1 MKCSV
6 AINSPGVI
14 ASGLRFLCGSV
25 LGGTLVCG
33 AVAAPAAA
41 HAQTFSIHD
50 VLSAPFP
57 SELHASPKGNK
68 VAWIANDAGSR
79 NVWVAD
85 ATAEGALTARQVT
98 AYDGDDGM
106 DMGEVRW
113 TPDANFVIYTR
124 GGSLEGGGAVNAL
137 SLPQGAPAQEIW
149 MVGVG
154 GGAPRKLGAGHGAE
168 VSPAGDLIAYLSDDQ
183 VWVAS
188 LSSTGATEQLI
199 HDRGKCS
206 AIAFSPDGKRLA
218 FVSTRTDHSFIGVYD
233 FGKRSITWLSP
244 SVDDDDS
251 IAWSPDS
258 KSIAFIRSPSNNPYL
273 FAPRK
278 TGDPWSIWVADAADG
293 TARRIWIADGGI
305 GSVFS
310 ALQSDRQLLW
320 SADGKIIFPWEKTGW
335 RNLYAVSMSAARAT
349 APTPATPLTPG
360 NFEVAE
366 ATLSPKGD
374 EVIYA
379 SNSGDLNGR
388 HLWKVAVATRKVS
401 ALTKGEAIEDS
412 PDVTG
417 DGRVVALQADARRPL
432 EPVVLGADGNAHVLA
447 APLPGTFPL
456 KALVEPENVVIKS
469 PDGMQVPGQLFLPPK
484 DARKDR
490 HPAVVFFHGGPPRQM
505 FAAWNPMDAYAYM
518 YGLNQYFANK
528 GYVVLSVNY
537 RGGSGYG
544 LEFREPPRF
553 GTAGASEY
561 QDILGAAQFL
571 RARSDVDPNHVGVYG
586 GSYGGL
592 MTGLALSRSSDLFAA
607 GVDYAGVGNWLGLL
621 PPSSAPDAAA
631 VSKLAY
637 DSSPIATAAQW
648 RSPVLFVQADDDRNV
663 PFHQTVELAD
673 ALRGLGHAQV
683 DQLIIPDEIHDLLR
697 HQSWEVFFEATDRYF
712 DKYLRGV
719 N

>member
-1 MKCSV
+1 M
-6 AINSPGVI
+6 
-14 ASGLRFLCGSV
+14 
-25 LGGTLVCG
+25 LG
-33 AVAAPAAA
+33 AAA
-41 HAQTFSIHD
+41 SPSAAQAQAFTIHD

-57 SELHASPKGNK
+57 SDLHASPKGNK
-68 VAWIANDAGSR
+68 VAWIGNDGGSR

-85 ATAEGALTARQVT
+85 ATADAPQGARQVT
-98 AYDGDDGM
+98 SYAGDDGM

-113 TPDANFVIYTR
+113 TPDANFLIYTR
-124 GGSLEGGGAVNAL
+124 GGSLEGGAAVNAL

-149 MVGVG
+149 MVAVN
-154 GGAPRKLGAGHGAE
+154 GGAPRKLGTGHGAE
-168 VSPAGDLIAYLSDDQ
+168 VSPAGDSIAYLSDDQ

-188 LSSTGATEQLI
+188 LSSTAAAEQLI
-199 HDRGKCS
+199 HDRGKCA

-218 FVSTRTDHSFIGVYD
+218 FVSARTDHALIGVYD
-233 FGKRSITWLSP
+233 FGKRSITWMSP

-251 IAWSPDS
+251 MAWSPDS
-258 KSIAFIRSPSNNPYL
+258 KSIAFIRSPSNNPYV

-293 TARRIWIADGGI
+293 TARRIWIADGGM

-320 SADGKIIFPWEKTGW
+320 SATGKIIFPWEKTGW
-335 RNLYAVSMSAARAT
+335 RNLYAVSMSDPR
-349 APTPATPLTPG
+349 ATPLTPG
-360 NFEVAE
+360 AFEVAE

-379 SNSGDLNGR
+379 SNAGDLNGR
-388 HLWKVAVATRKVS
+388 HLWKVSVS
-401 ALTKGEAIEDS
+401 TGRGSRLTSGSAIEDS
-412 PDVTG
+412 PDVTAE
-417 DGRVVALQADARRPL
+417 GRVVALQADARRPL
-432 EPVVLGADGNAHVLA
+432 EPVVVSADGKAHVLS
-447 APLPGTFPL
+447 APLPAAFPL
-456 KALVEPENVVIKS
+456 KSLVEPENVVIKS
-469 PDGMQVPGQLFLPPK
+469 PDGMQVPGQLFLPAKGNPK
-484 DARKDR
+484 DRR
-490 HPAVVFFHGGPPRQM
+490 PAVVFFHGGPPRQM
-505 FAAWNPMDAYAYM
+505 FAAWNPMDAYDYM

-544 LEFREPPRF
+544 VEFREPPRF

-571 RARSDVDPNHVGVYG
+571 RARSDVDPSRVGVYG

-621 PPSSAPDAAA
+621 PPSSAPDAAT

-663 PFHQTVELAD
+663 PFHQTVELAN
-673 ALRGLGHAQV
+673 ALRGLGHARV

-697 HQSWEVFFEATDRYF
+697 HRSWEMFFEATDRYF
-712 DKYLRGV
+712 DQYLRGV
-719 N
+719 NLPGVN

>member
-1 MKCSV
+1 MNFPSAAVLC
-6 AINSPGVI
+6 P
-14 ASGLRFLCGSV
+14 RFLCGSV
-25 LGGTLVCG
+25 LGTSLILNFIISP
-33 AVAAPAAA
+33 AVAQAPK
-41 HAQTFSIHD
+41 FSIHD
-50 VLSAPFP
+50 VLSASFP
-57 SELHASPKGNK
+57 SDLHGSPKGNQ
-68 VAWIANDAGSR
+68 VAWIGNDGGSR
-79 NVWVAD
+79 NLWVAEAAVD
-85 ATAEGALTARQVT
+85 GTPRARQVT
-98 AYDGDDGM
+98 SYVGDDGM

-113 TPDANFVIYTR
+113 TPDARFIVYTR

-137 SLPQGAPAQEIW
+137 SLPQGAPAQELW
-149 MVGVG
+149 VVGVN
-154 GGAPRKLGAGHGAE
+154 GGAPRKLGVGHGAE
-168 VSPAGDLIAYLSDDQ
+168 VSPSGDSIAFLSDDQ
-183 VWVAS
+183 VWVAA
-188 LSSTGATEQLI
+188 LSSMGAAEQLI

-206 AIAFSPDGKRLA
+206 ALAFSPDGKRLA
-218 FVSTRTDHSFIGVYD
+218 FVSTRTDHAFIGVYD
-233 FGKRSITWLSP
+233 FGKRGITWMSP

-258 KSIAFIRSPSNNPYL
+258 KSIAFIRSPSNNPYV

-278 TGDPWSIWVADAADG
+278 TGDPWSIWVADAAEG

-320 SADGKIIFPWEKTGW
+320 STAGKIIFPWEKTGW
-335 RNLYAVSMSAARAT
+335 RNLYAVSAT
-349 APTPATPLTPG
+349 DPRVTPLTPG
-360 NFEVAE
+360 AFEVAE

-379 SNSGDLNGR
+379 SNAGDLNSR
-388 HLWKVAVATRKVS
+388 HLWKVSVS
-401 ALTKGEAIEDS
+401 TGKGSRLTSGSAIEDS

-417 DGRVVALQADARRPL
+417 EGRVVALQAGARMPV
-432 EPVVLGADGNAHVLA
+432 EPVAVGADGKAHALS
-447 APLPGTFPL
+447 APLPAAFPL
-456 KALVEPENVVIKS
+456 KFLIEPENVVIKS
-469 PDGMQVPGQLFLPPK
+469 PDGMQVPGQLFLPAKGNP
-484 DARKDR
+484 RDR

-505 FAAWNPMDAYAYM
+505 FAAWHPMDAYDYM
-518 YGLNQYFANK
+518 YGLNQYFASK

-544 LEFREPPRF
+544 LAFREPPRF

-571 RARSDVDPNHVGVYG
+571 RARSDVDPGRVGVYG

-637 DSSPIATAAQW
+637 DSSPIATVAQW

-663 PFHQTVELAD
+663 PFHQTVELVD
-673 ALRGLGHAQV
+673 ALRGLGHAPV

-697 HQSWEVFFEATDRYF
+697 HRSWEMFFEATDRYF
-712 DKYLRGV
+712 DKYLRGL